1 MYILY
6 FTFRVNYGSL
16 LCLIFLMIHI
26 TILSSDLKRGH
37 RRVGTRTPY
46 LSTVDFEP
54 RWDVLTRQ
62 VELDVLTRRAEMGHS
77 YAPSRDMT
85 FMLLPDMFFFFSFFF
100 NENTIFIFFE
110 T

>member
-1 MYILY
+1 MYMYILY

-26 TILSSDLKRGH
+26 TILWSDLKRGH

-54 RWDVLTRQ
+54 RWDVLTRR
-62 VELDVLTRRAEMGHS
+62 VEMGRSH
-77 YAPSRDMT
+77 APSRDGT
-85 FMLLPDMFFFFSFFF
+85 FLRTESRYDVHAPAR
-100 NENTIFIFFE
+100 
-110 T
+110 